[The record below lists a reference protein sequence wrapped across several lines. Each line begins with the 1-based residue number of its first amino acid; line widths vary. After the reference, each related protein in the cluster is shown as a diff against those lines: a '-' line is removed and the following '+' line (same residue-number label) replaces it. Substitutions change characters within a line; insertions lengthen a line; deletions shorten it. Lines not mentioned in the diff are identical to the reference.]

1 LCESFNDVQIVYFK
15 VIFTKSKI
23 MLEIILQKPILAQ
36 NYFSFIMAILFA
48 ELKFLLSLFLKI
60 FFFL

>member
-1 LCESFNDVQIVYFK
+1 
-15 VIFTKSKI
+15 
-23 MLEIILQKPILAQ
+23 MLQKPILAQ